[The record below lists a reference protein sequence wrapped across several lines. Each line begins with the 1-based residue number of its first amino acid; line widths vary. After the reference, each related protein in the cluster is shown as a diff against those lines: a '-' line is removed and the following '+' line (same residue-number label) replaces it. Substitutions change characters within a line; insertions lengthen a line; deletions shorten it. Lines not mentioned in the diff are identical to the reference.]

1 MPEEKSQQ
9 SEALTKEDL
18 RFAKERIKSLL
29 AGHKKVW
36 AAQGVSPVIS
46 ALVSLTDKLA
56 LARDNNGET
65 KPGWLYTFLTSS
77 VLSGASA
84 ELVNYYV
91 MHEQVAVE
99 MELQKRVHQEF
110 DNFPIAERK
119 RRKPE
124 EITVDDSTMRIAAN
138 GYLGSKGNLIGQSI
152 SAGVLLG
159 TTLISGG
166 LANLPIMGAVIGA
179 SGVYSYLINKKMNAD
194 KIAQKNQIRKAQARL
209 SEHSR
214 HMYSNSLEREIND
227 PQGKSYQTLEERQSD
242 FLGSFKS
249 FAKML
254 SKYAL
259 VGTLVK
265 GAIVGGV
272 AAATWAT
279 NPANVLITATAALGC
294 YSAVTGCVNSFFSLK
309 EHVGNF
315 AHAYKNFRSKMQN
328 VSFGKNKINAK
339 ANTIE
344 LDNIG
349 VKHREFADIGKYKSD
364 WLFKSNDKFQI
375 GPGITLLSGASGAG
389 KSSLLNLLMH
399 SDDVVEG
406 AIRIGEVNDK
416 GKFVGDDYKKLAFGE
431 PAHHIAMSL
440 QGGKLSQMTVD
451 EYIRLAN
458 PEASEQLVS
467 EVKEL
472 VGIREDKDNPSVIS
486 PTLMIDSNGSN
497 VSGGQ
502 INRLNLAQALI
513 KDSPILILD
522 EPTAGVD
529 ATMSE
534 NIVNYI
540 NKLQDKKTILYITH
554 NVDEIKKLN
563 AYQALDIGKDEGE
576 NTASIVRF
584 DLQNEAE
591 KQSYVE
597 FFANRNIGRS
607 PSKSSSTHFDIAAE
621 KARVEGKLHRR
632 DSDMSVGSI
641 PEPLSEKRN
650 FNMSDAKRYNERGFD
665 AR

>member
-65 KPGWLYTFLTSS
+65 KPGGLYTFLTSS

-124 EITVDDSTMRIAAN
+124 EITVDDGTMRIAAN

-328 VSFGKNKINAK
+328 VALTVYYPHRAGTEYSGFFRQAAHHHPMRSQKIIYGIGIHGRKMIIDFIGIFYFRNVFGGGKNPLA
-339 ANTIE
+339 
-344 LDNIG
+344 
-349 VKHREFADIGKYKSD
+349 GKYSGD
-364 WLFKSNDKFQI
+364 
-375 GPGITLLSGASGAG
+375 LLQR
-389 KSSLLNLLMH
+389 KRVLL
-399 SDDVVEG
+399 DCKG
-406 AIRIGEVNDK
+406 RID
-416 GKFVGDDYKKLAFGE
+416 
-431 PAHHIAMSL
+431 
-440 QGGKLSQMTVD
+440 
-451 EYIRLAN
+451 
-458 PEASEQLVS
+458 
-467 EVKEL
+467 
-472 VGIREDKDNPSVIS
+472 
-486 PTLMIDSNGSN
+486 
-497 VSGGQ
+497 
-502 INRLNLAQALI
+502 
-513 KDSPILILD
+513 
-522 EPTAGVD
+522 
-529 ATMSE
+529 
-534 NIVNYI
+534 
-540 NKLQDKKTILYITH
+540 
-554 NVDEIKKLN
+554 
-563 AYQALDIGKDEGE
+563 
-576 NTASIVRF
+576 
-584 DLQNEAE
+584 
-591 KQSYVE
+591 
-597 FFANRNIGRS
+597 
-607 PSKSSSTHFDIAAE
+607 
-621 KARVEGKLHRR
+621 
-632 DSDMSVGSI
+632 
-641 PEPLSEKRN
+641 
-650 FNMSDAKRYNERGFD
+650 GFD
-665 AR
+665 AILTTKIGACG